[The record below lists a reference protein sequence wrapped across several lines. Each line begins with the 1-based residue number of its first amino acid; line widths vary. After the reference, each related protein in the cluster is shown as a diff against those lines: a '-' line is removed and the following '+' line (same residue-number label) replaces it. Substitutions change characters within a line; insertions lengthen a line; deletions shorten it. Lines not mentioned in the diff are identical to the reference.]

1 MEFNSTRSI
10 KCLIKKIML
19 KNKLYQRTTKKTL
32 NKILMF
38 FLFLFSV
45 TTYSQTAEV
54 QIIHNSADPAAEFVD
69 IYLDGN
75 LVADDLEFRTASAFL
90 QVPAATPINIDVAPQ
105 NSSDVS
111 DSIFNLNTTLN
122 DGETYIAVAKGV
134 LDPSQF
140 DNSLNTIGFG
150 IDVFAGAQQSSTNAG
165 ETSVL
170 VHHGSTDAPTVD
182 VRETSVPAGILVD
195 DISYSEFQG
204 YLDLANQDYTL
215 DVELGDNSAVV
226 QSYEAPL
233 QTLGLADSAITVVA
247 SGFLDPSANQNGEA
261 FGLFA
266 ALPSG
271 GDLVALPEVADPAQ
285 VQIIHN
291 SADPAAEFVDVYL
304 NGSLLLDDFEFRTAT
319 PFVDVPAETPVDI
332 DIAPGNSTDVSDS
345 VFNLNTTLTANE
357 TYVVVAN
364 GVLDPAQFDSS
375 VNTIAFG
382 LDIFTGAQQSS
393 TNAGETSVLVN
404 HGSTDAPTVDVRE
417 TSVPAGILVDNISY
431 SEFQGYLD
439 LANQDYTLDVELG
452 DNSAVVQSYEAPL
465 QTLGLADSAITVVAS
480 GFLDPS
486 ANQNGEAFGLWVAL
500 PAGGQLVELPEA
512 TVGTD
517 QFADNNFNYYPNPV
531 EQELNI
537 SANGIVENVQ
547 IFNMLGKE
555 IINIQP
561 EEDNPQ
567 INMNSLS
574 PGAYLMKISIDG
586 NYETFKIIKN

>member
-1 MEFNSTRSI
+1 
-10 KCLIKKIML
+10 
-19 KNKLYQRTTKKTL
+19 
-32 NKILMF
+32 MF

-90 QVPAATPINIDVAPQ
+90 QVPAGTPINIDVAPQ

-122 DGETYIAVAKGV
+122 DGETYIAVANGV

-140 DNSLNTIGFG
+140 DNSVNTIGFG

-170 VHHGSTDAPTVD
+170 VNHGSTDAPTVD

-271 GDLVALPEVADPAQ
+271 GDLVALPEVPDPAQ

-417 TSVPAGILVDNISY
+417 TSVPAGILVDDISY